1 MTLTALVKD
10 EKIGNFPLRM
20 LVIMVK
26 LFKVLEHKKVL
37 LQNLTWL
44 NDEGERMNLLT
55 QTYPIVFQVII

>member
-1 MTLTALVKD
+1 
-10 EKIGNFPLRM
+10 M

-44 NDEGERMNLLT
+44 NDEGERMQMLT
-55 QTYPIVFQVII
+55 RTYPTVFQASLIKRYVKNIY